1 MDADLESKVKHCLK
15 CQRSRKKPPKV
26 PMQPWDWPEKPWS
39 HIHVDHAGPILGKT
53 LLIIVD
59 AYSKWI
65 EVHIVPSTTSLA
77 AIEKLRV
84 TFATHG
90 LPEILVSDN
99 GPAFVSRE
107 FEEFMRRNGI
117 KHLTTAP
124 YHPSSNGL
132 AERAIQ
138 TVKEGL
144 KRMTG
149 PLETRL
155 PRFLLK
161 YRVTPQATTGIA
173 PTELLMGRRIRTH
186 LDLLYPTTRQRV
198 REHQMQQKKVVIQMH
213 THDSSTQVTESWAE
227 TLLMD
232 QSGFLGRCWREE
244 KQ

>member
-1 MDADLESKVKHCLK
+1 MEVPPQFRAEVVEEIHEGHPGIGRMKSFKRSYVWWPRMDTDLENKVKHCVI

-26 PMQPWDWPEKPWS
+26 PMQPWS
-39 HIHVDHAGPILGKT
+39 RIHVDHAGPVLGKT

-65 EVHIVPSTTSLA
+65 EVHIVPSTTSSA

-84 TFATHG
+84 TFATHR
-90 LPEILVSDN
+90 LPETLVSDN
-99 GPAFVSRE
+99 GPTFVSGE

-132 AERAIQ
+132 AERAVQ

-149 PLETRL
+149 SLEARL

-186 LDLLYPTTRQRV
+186 LDLLYPTT
-198 REHQMQQKKVVIQMH
+198 
-213 THDSSTQVTESWAE
+213 
-227 TLLMD
+227 
-232 QSGFLGRCWREE
+232 
-244 KQ
+244 